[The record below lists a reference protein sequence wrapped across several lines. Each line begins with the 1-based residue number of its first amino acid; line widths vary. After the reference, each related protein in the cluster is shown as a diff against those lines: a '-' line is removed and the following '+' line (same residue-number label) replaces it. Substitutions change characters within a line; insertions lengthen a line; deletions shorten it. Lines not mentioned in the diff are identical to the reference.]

1 MEDDR
6 LRALLASSLWSNLPS
21 PALAACAEAMDR
33 RRYEPG
39 QAITRQG
46 EPVHRLH
53 LLTSGSADIRV
64 AGQAGAPVTVAA
76 VRAGD
81 VIGEMA
87 LFTDELASADVV
99 AGTEVETLSLDR
111 TAFHRLVGAE
121 PEFLKAVIRLI
132 CRRLRTTDQDV
143 QRASARADE
152 LELLIRERLDQ
163 YPVELLG
170 REKVTKELRRRVD
183 ACAELSTPALI
194 VGGRG
199 TGKELVARR
208 IHYAGPR
215 AAGPLLRVDATKITA
230 DEAGDALCGG
240 PLTAGMSYLSLAAG
254 GTVVIKQIE
263 ALPALTQERLAAYL
277 EAAALAAASNGRGPL
292 PVRILGTSRC
302 QPGRSDVAAALH
314 PALGR
319 VLAGQVIELP
329 SLRER
334 KRDIPELARQF
345 LARHAARQGKQITD
359 FADDAMT
366 KLVSH
371 DYAHGNVAELDE
383 AIERAVSLTDSEVI
397 ESDQVF
403 LGMPRTDADRP
414 KGLNLLALPDRLVR
428 AARSVYPHRLRLV
441 GQVLF
446 ALAAVVCLVVPAG
459 PVTRLGL
466 VLCWSIGW
474 PLLVLSFFL
483 FGRAWCAVCPMGA
496 AGALARRVSRR
507 ELRIP
512 AWLKS
517 RDIYLTTAGFLLIV
531 WLEEA
536 TAMRTHP
543 RATGLLLL
551 GIAAGAVLTGLFF
564 PRRTWCR
571 HLCPL
576 GGLASAC
583 ATSAIL
589 ELRPSFD
596 ICSAKCQGHDCYQG
610 TDQAEGC
617 PMFQHV
623 MFLDTNHHCT
633 LCLNCLE
640 ACPNHSPR
648 LNLRLPGSELWY
660 PTSATAE
667 RGLFVAVLLGL
678 LPVLVL
684 LQHWELQAVEPFHTL
699 LERHRLLWTTGLL
712 AAGAAWPTIAL
723 ALLHRSRDASA
734 DRTGALHL
742 ARCWLPLAAAGFA
755 AYQFGFLPGVAQVH
769 LDLAAGAAR
778 PALSISLLAL
788 LRVLTMAAGLLP
800 ALIALW
806 RQPAAPRTD
815 QGPSRGRRWVPLV
828 EALAYGVLLTALML
842 RPAWFAG

>member
-1 MEDDR
+1 MADDR
-6 LRALLASSLWSNLPS
+6 LRALQASSLWSSLPS
-21 PALAACAEAMDR
+21 AALVACAEAMAPR
-33 RRYEPG
+33 CYGPG

-46 EPVHRLH
+46 EPVQRLH

-99 AGTEVETLSLDR
+99 AATAVETLSLER
-111 TAFHRLVGAE
+111 EAFHRLVGTE
-121 PEFLKAVIRLI
+121 PEFLKAVIRLV

-143 QRASARADE
+143 QKVSARADE

-183 ACAELSTPALI
+183 ACAELDTPALI

-208 IHYAGPR
+208 IHFAGPR
-215 AAGPLLRVDATKITA
+215 AVGPLLRVDATKITA

-254 GTVVIKQIE
+254 GTVVIKHIE
-263 ALPALTQERLAAYL
+263 ALPSLTQERLAAYL
-277 EAAALAAASNGRGPL
+277 EATQAAGNGQNRAT
-292 PVRILGTSRC
+292 VRVLGTSRC
-302 QPGRSDVAAALH
+302 GPGSSEATAALH
-314 PALGR
+314 PALSR
-319 VLAGQVIELP
+319 VLARQVIELP
-329 SLRER
+329 ALGER
-334 KRDIPELARQF
+334 KRDIPELAGQF
-345 LARHAARQGKQITD
+345 LARHAARQGKLLTG
-359 FADDAMT
+359 FADEAMT
-366 KLVSH
+366 RMVSH
-371 DYAHGNVAELDE
+371 DYAYGNVAELEE
-383 AIERAVSLTDSEVI
+383 AVERAVTLSEAEVI
-397 ESDQVF
+397 EADQIF
-403 LGMPRTDADRP
+403 LGTPRTEADRP

-428 AARSVYPHRLRLV
+428 AARFLFPDRLRLV
-441 GQVLF
+441 GLALF
-446 ALAAVVCLVVPAG
+446 VATLAVCLFVPPG
-459 PVTRLGL
+459 PATRLGL
-466 VLCWSIGW
+466 VLCWSLGW

-496 AGALARRVSRR
+496 AGALARRFSHR
-507 ELRIP
+507 EMRIP
-512 AWLKS
+512 AWVKG

-536 TAMRTHP
+536 TAMRSHP

-551 GIAAGAVLTGLFF
+551 SIAAGAVLTGLVF

-589 ELRPSFD
+589 ELRPAFD
-596 ICSAKCQGHDCYQG
+596 VCAAKCRGHDCYQG
-610 TDQAEGC
+610 TADTEGC

-633 LCLNCLE
+633 LCLKCVQ

-660 PTSATAE
+660 PTSAVAE
-667 RGLFVAVLLGL
+667 QGFFVAVLLGL
-678 LPVLVL
+678 LPALVL
-684 LQHWELQAVEPFHTL
+684 LQQGEAGAAEPFRAL
-699 LERHRLLWTTGLL
+699 LEHHRVLWITGLL
-712 AAGAAWPTIAL
+712 AAGTVLPVGFL
-723 ALLHRSRDASA
+723 ALRSRRA
-734 DRTGALHL
+734 DGSGERTRALHL

-755 AYQFGFLPGVAQVH
+755 AYQFGFLPGIAEVY
-769 LDLAAGAAR
+769 AGLGGPGGGW
-778 PALSISLLAL
+778 PALTVSLLAL
-788 LRVLTMAAGLLP
+788 LRVLTMAAGLLL
-800 ALIALW
+800 ALVALW
-806 RQPAAPRTD
+806 RQPAAPATGRR
-815 QGPSRGRRWVPLV
+815 SGRRWVPVV
-828 EALAYGVLLTALML
+828 EALAYGALLTTLML
-842 RPAWFAG
+842 RPGWLLG